1 MAFGESE
8 QFSGVALQIG
18 YDERYEIERAR
29 TLRVPYIPLKKELGL
44 CHMVWGNHK
53 SLPLKAVW
61 RRDLGRTKLEG
72 TSFEVV
78 GNSGRNRPEPGEL

>member
-53 SLPLKAVW
+53 SLP
-61 RRDLGRTKLEG
+61 EG
-72 TSFEVV
+72 CVEEGFGENKIR
-78 GNSGRNRPEPGEL
+78 GNQF